1 MNTNNMAIFQNF
13 GLDSSYGKSLKEL
26 DFNTFNFSYSFLAMP
41 TQYPKKKCWATPAA
55 SSPFFCWLYVAKKRY

>member
-13 GLDSSYGKSLKEL
+13 GLDSGYGKSLKEL

-41 TQYPKKKCWATPAA
+41 TQYPKKKMLGNT
-55 SSPFFCWLYVAKKRY
+55 SSKSPFFCWLYVAKKRY